1 MNIFARLCR
10 VTGRFILT
18 IGAILLIASIC
29 LQFMPN
35 QAGIHEVVESVNQ
48 LPQDTSITITH
59 TGSSVS
65 PLAFII
71 ALVFTALV
79 FALFVPALG
88 SYNNFIRTCIKKLAH
103 LLKLKIFVTELALTI
118 FVWTIVTVLG
128 LSLSPLL
135 AMFILCIAIINLL
148 CFIFAWVAYGQPDY
162 LC

>member
-10 VTGRFILT
+10 TTGRFILT

-35 QAGIHEVVESVNQ
+35 QAGIHEVIESVNQ

-59 TGSSVS
+59 TSNSIS
-65 PLAFII
+65 PFAFIV

-79 FALFVPALG
+79 L
-88 SYNNFIRTCIKKLAH
+88 LAH

-128 LSLSPLL
+128 LFLSPLL